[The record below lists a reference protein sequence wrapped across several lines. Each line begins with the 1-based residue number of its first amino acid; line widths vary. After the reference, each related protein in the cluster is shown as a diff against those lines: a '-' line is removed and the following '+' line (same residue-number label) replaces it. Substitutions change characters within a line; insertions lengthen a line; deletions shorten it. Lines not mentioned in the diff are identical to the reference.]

1 MVPHV
6 PDNRYR
12 VNLTPAAQ
20 RALRRLD
27 RPIRNRVLD
36 ALAALSADPRTH
48 GAKTLQGGDGLL
60 RVRVGDYRVVYTVHE
75 DQLLVLVVILGHRS
89 VVYRKP

>member
-1 MVPHV
+1 MP
-6 PDNRYR
+6 NSRYR

-27 RPIRNRVLD
+27 RPIRSRVLG
-36 ALAALSADPRTH
+36 ALTALGADPHPH

-60 RVRVGDYRVVYTVHE
+60 RVRVGDYRVVYSVHE
-75 DQLLVLVVILGHRS
+75 DQLLVLVVVLGHRS
-89 VVYRKP
+89 VVYRKL